1 LSFSLQSPNIFR
13 YTARVNKPPKIAIP
27 RIQGKNFPNGF
38 QAKSKLKSNPIP
50 PNKSPR
56 LLPAVGF
63 FKKGFSFGSSYA
75 SPTGSAFASSFGKIV
90 IENIKTPLSSP
101 GLLG

>member
-1 LSFSLQSPNIFR
+1 MFHKPNILR
-13 YTARVNKPPKIAIP
+13 YPARTISPPKIAIP
-27 RIQGKNFPNGF
+27 RIQGKNFPKGF

-50 PNKSPR
+50 PSKSPR

-63 FKKGFSFGSSYA
+63 FKNGFSFGSSHD
-75 SPTGSAFASSFGKIV
+75 SPTGSASASSFGKIV

-101 GLLG
+101 GFAGC